1 VVDQGDEHLRLD
13 RAAAPASGADVF
25 AERLLQIID
34 EGQRTATYKLA
45 LVLALIDASAA
56 HAAADG
62 RPPEVLHTRDVAAQV
77 LRLYLPQTRRYLAGS
92 HEAQVLRQIA
102 SGNSAIL
109 GAVVRLFGAA
119 EASGCRPSEVAAR
132 LPDEYETCLDE
143 VERTVARYPL
153 RLLQV
158 VGREH
163 RPFLYDIDW
172 SESAGLRTLHAPDGG
187 QIRFRPGAGDH
198 LLRLAPLIRPL
209 VELHWTRM
217 VARLNG
223 LALEEERLRTH
234 LFGADRAGFPTSL
247 RIALVDLHH
256 GRCFYCGDRL
266 RSRIEV
272 DHFIPW
278 SRWPNDAV
286 ENLVPADRCNTRKR
300 DFLPALVHVERWRSR
315 LADHGDDLVA
325 LGRSARWETEPDRSL
340 ALARSCYAHLLY
352 GTPLWLADDR
362 FADDDPAR
370 IVAALAT
377 AAPAHTPPDGDRT
390 DRKGGDES
398 C

>member
-1 VVDQGDEHLRLD
+1 MVDPRGEHIRPD

-56 HAAADG
+56 HAADDG
-62 RPPEVLHTRDVAAQV
+62 RAPAVLHTRDVAAHV

-92 HEAQVLRQIA
+92 DEAQVLRQIT

-109 GAVVRLFGAA
+109 GAVTRLYGAA
-119 EASGCRPSEVAAR
+119 EARGCRLSEIATR
-132 LPDEYETCLDE
+132 LPDEYEACLDE

-153 RLLQV
+153 RRLQV

-163 RPFLYDIDW
+163 RPFLYDVDW
-172 SESAGLRTLHAPDGG
+172 SESVGLRTLHAPGGG
-187 QIRFRPGAGDH
+187 QVRFRPSAGDH
-198 LLRLAPLIRPL
+198 LLRLAPLVRPL

-217 VARLNG
+217 VARLNR
-223 LALEEERLRTH
+223 LDLEEERLRAH
-234 LFGADRAGFPTSL
+234 LFGADRAVFPTSL
-247 RIALVDLHH
+247 RSALVDLHD
-256 GRCFYCGDRL
+256 GTCFYCGDRL
-266 RSRIEV
+266 RSRIEI

-286 ENLVPADRCNTRKR
+286 ENLVPADRCNTRN
-300 DFLPALVHVERWRSR
+300 PV
-315 LADHGDDLVA
+315 
-325 LGRSARWETEPDRSL
+325 
-340 ALARSCYAHLLY
+340 
-352 GTPLWLADDR
+352 
-362 FADDDPAR
+362 R

-377 AAPAHTPPDGDRT
+377 PAPAEPRGDASRS
-390 DRKGGDES
+390 DREPGDEDG
-398 C
+398 